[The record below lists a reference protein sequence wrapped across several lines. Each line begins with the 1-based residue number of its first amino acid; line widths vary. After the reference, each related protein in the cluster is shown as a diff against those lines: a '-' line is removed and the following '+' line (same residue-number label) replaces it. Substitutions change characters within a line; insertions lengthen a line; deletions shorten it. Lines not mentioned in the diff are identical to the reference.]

1 MIKNQSKNLIALFVF
16 ILSLFIY
23 FKTSAGS
30 TAFNHF
36 VLLADSMIHGKIYIE
51 GDMPWLEK
59 IPIDSTKFFVA
70 NPPMPAI
77 VAIIPVLIYGSQF
90 QQQYLS
96 HFIGALSVALVFLIA
111 IKMKGNISLA
121 IWSAILFGFGT
132 LNWYLISIGSTWYIA
147 QVIAQFFLLL
157 AMFAKVKNKS
167 PLLIGLLFGFA
178 YFSRI
183 PTILTFPFFIVGL
196 PKPWFKSLT
205 LFSLGVLPSI
215 VMNAIYNYMRF
226 GVIWDIGYTLIP
238 GVSTEPWYQK
248 GVVHPTYIVEHLK
261 IIFLTFPSVKDIID
275 FKPSIFG
282 YAIWF
287 TTPAFIFSLFNSIKN
302 KIVWSA
308 WISITLVS
316 LLIFS
321 HGSTGFS
328 QFGYRFA
335 ADFYPILLYLTI
347 FGVKEF
353 RGPKLGH
360 WILLFISICVNF
372 WGIYSLNLIN

>member
-1 MIKNQSKNLIALFVF
+1 MLNKKILAISVF
-16 ILSLFIY
+16 FISLFIY
-23 FKTSAGS
+23 FLTSAGG

-77 VAIIPVLIYGSQF
+77 VATIPVLIFGSQF
-90 QQQYLS
+90 PQQYLS
-96 HFIGALSVALVFLIA
+96 HFIGALSVMLVFLIVLS
-111 IKMKGNISLA
+111 IKGGNKLA

-132 LNWYLISIGSTWYIA
+132 LNWYLISVGSTWYIA
-147 QVIAQFFLLL
+147 QVIAQFFLLI
-157 AMFAKVKNKS
+157 AIFAKVKNKS

-183 PTILTFPFFIVGL
+183 PTILTFPFFIISL
-196 PKPWFKSLT
+196 PKPWIKNLI
-205 LFSLGVLPSI
+205 LFSLGVLPSLI
-215 VMNAIYNYMRF
+215 LNAIYNYMRF

-238 GVSTEPWYQK
+238 GITTEPWYQK
-248 GVVHPTYIVEHLK
+248 GVVHPSYIVEHLK
-261 IIFLTFPSVKDIID
+261 IIFLQFPSFNEIVN
-275 FKPSIFG
+275 FNPSIFG

-287 TTPAFIFSLFNSIKN
+287 TTPAFIFSLFNNLKQ

-308 WISITLVS
+308 WVSIFLVS

-335 ADFYPILLYLTI
+335 ADFYPILLFITI
-347 FGVKEF
+347 MGVKQF
-353 RGPKLGH
+353 NGPKIGH
-360 WILLFISICVNF
+360 WILLILSVCANF
-372 WGIYSLNLIN
+372 WGIYSLNLIQ